1 MAGWVCSC
9 GGEFRGIH
17 HRISMFAAFYGST
30 PDGRHDTAMRT
41 PDLSGLTYAASI
53 PGAGSLVQHGD
64 ADHPCLVVVID
75 TVKYGYGALAD
86 CQSVRDSAVGGGGI
100 QNPDRSVVI
109 ASTLVGQ
116 QAQTHLSNVR
126 LDAVGLQ
133 YPASAATART
143 ALVTDGWINWDA
155 GPAA

>member
-1 MAGWVCSC
+1 M
-9 GGEFRGIH
+9 
-17 HRISMFAAFYGST
+17 
-30 PDGRHDTAMRT
+30 
-41 PDLSGLTYAASI
+41 
-53 PGAGSLVQHGD
+53 
-64 ADHPCLVVVID
+64 ID

-126 LDAVGLQ
+126 LDALGLL

-143 ALVTDGWINWDA
+143 ALVTDGWTITDA
-155 GPAA
+155 GQAP